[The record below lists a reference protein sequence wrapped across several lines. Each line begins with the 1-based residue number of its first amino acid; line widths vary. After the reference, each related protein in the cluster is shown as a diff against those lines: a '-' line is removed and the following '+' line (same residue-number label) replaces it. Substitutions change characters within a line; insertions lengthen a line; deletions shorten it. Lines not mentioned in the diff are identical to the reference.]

1 MGRETELVRLVS
13 GTYRERPSAYVREGL
28 ALMVKISLRREG
40 GGGGGGGR
48 GGGGGGGG
56 GGGWV
61 GKGVVV
67 WG

>member
-40 GGGGGGGR
+40 GGGGGDERWLGAACL
-48 GGGGGGGG
+48 
-56 GGGWV
+56 
-61 GKGVVV
+61 GV
-67 WG
+67 WHS